1 MASTELENLLT
12 MFRSMGEQGLAEIS
26 VEEQR
31 SRYDSL
37 GSMFP
42 TPEDVSVVAL
52 DANGVPCEWVGAPGA
67 RDDRVIMYVH
77 GGGYV
82 IGHIAGYRE
91 FGGRLSRATKA
102 RVLNVEYRLA
112 PEHPHP
118 AAVDDALTAYRWL
131 LDDGIDPTRIA
142 IAGDSAGG
150 GLTVATL
157 MAARDAGLPL
167 PSAGVCLSPW
177 TDLSQ
182 SGESMDTRAELDPL
196 VGRVSLTQ
204 MAEHYLAGRKATE
217 TPLAS
222 PLHGDLT
229 GLPPLLIQVGTSEV
243 LYDDSTRLAKQ
254 AEVAGVDVTLEP
266 WEDMIHIFQIFAP
279 ILPEGQ
285 QAIDAIGVWLKPK
298 LG

>member
-1 MASTELENLLT
+1 MAGVELENLLT
-12 MFRSMGEQGLAEIS
+12 MFRSMGDQGLADLS

-31 SRYDSL
+31 ARYDSL
-37 GSMFP
+37 GAMFP
-42 TPEDVSVVAL
+42 TPEDVSVISV

-67 RDDRVIMYVH
+67 RDDRVILYVH

-82 IGHIAGYRE
+82 IGHIGGYRE

-112 PEHPHP
+112 PEHPYP
-118 AAVDDALTAYRWL
+118 AAVDDALSAYRWL
-131 LDDGIDPTRIA
+131 LDDGIDPARIA

-167 PSAGVCLSPW
+167 PAAGVCMSPW

-182 SGESMDTRAELDPL
+182 SGESMDTRADLDPL
-196 VGRVSLTQ
+196 VGRESLNQ
-204 MAEHYLAGRKATE
+204 MAQHYLGGRNAAE

-229 GLPPLLIQVGTSEV
+229 GLPPLLLQVGTSEV
-243 LYDDSTRLAKQ
+243 LYDDSSRLAKK

-285 QAIDAIGVWLKPK
+285 QAIDAIGVWLKSK